1 MRNGNF
7 DRVLE
12 KEGKVCV
19 GHTPWTTRKE
29 HEGTRYVLTQIGKNK
44 HISGEPDINYMF
56 LCIFS
61 FIYHNANK

>member
-1 MRNGNF
+1 M
-7 DRVLE
+7 
-12 KEGKVCV
+12 

-56 LCIFS
+56 LFIFS
-61 FIYHNANK
+61 FSYHNANQ